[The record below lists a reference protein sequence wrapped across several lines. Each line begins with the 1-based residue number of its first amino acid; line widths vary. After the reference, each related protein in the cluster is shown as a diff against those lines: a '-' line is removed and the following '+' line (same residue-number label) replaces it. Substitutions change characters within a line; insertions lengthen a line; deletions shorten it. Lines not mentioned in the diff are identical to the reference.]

1 MVKCS
6 ECNTEL
12 EENAKF
18 CPDYGAKVEII
29 EAEVVNEETQAIRGT
44 KFCENYGKEI
54 DYNAVI
60 CPKCGV

>member
-18 CPDYGAKVEII
+18 CPDCGAKVEII

-44 KFCENYGKEI
+44 KFCCCNSTNYTPSI
-54 DYNAVI
+54 NSI
-60 CPKCGV
+60 TFFSF

>member
-18 CPDYGAKVEII
+18 CPD
-29 EAEVVNEETQAIRGT
+29 
-44 KFCENYGKEI
+44 CGKSR
-54 DYNAVI
+54 NN
-60 CPKCGV
+60 

>member
-18 CPDYGAKVEII
+18 CPDCGAKVEII
-29 EAEVVNEETQAIRGT
+29 ETEVVNEETQAIRGT
-44 KFCENYGKEI
+44 KFSCSS
-54 DYNAVI
+54 
-60 CPKCGV
+60 

>member
-18 CPDYGAKVEII
+18 CPDCGEILVEKGNKIKCSNT
-29 EAEVVNEETQAIRGT
+29 ECSYEKEVKN
-44 KFCENYGKEI
+44 
-54 DYNAVI
+54 
-60 CPKCGV
+60 